1 MILADYAVKF
11 NFFLSAF
18 YFNSFHFLV
27 IVILLSLLR
36 GLIWE
41 VFIVID
47 NIIKPETTQSMKSH
61 LFFTKVTT
69 NIAEDNNNNK
79 RESDPAEARKVTLIK
94 GDDMSH
100 IIVSPKIRQTT
111 EKNTVNS
118 NGLPVIEETNEELK
132 NRSIER
138 SRIEMSK
145 SSYSD
150 KNNENIVEDSFDVS
164 DNKGKTKLLSSLY
177 VYNQNLEPFAFHQ
190 SKEPKINREI
200 YQPNPNENKEEDFE
214 DKEVELIQRK
224 KKENFHE
231 MDSGTI
237 NIKNEVKS
245 VMSDKQKSWIKFYKQ
260 KIKRLRYFLQMQE
273 KKRTQSENKREKF
286 DENSHFF
293 DGKDKLSMNVLE
305 EFLINNLEDEEV
317 TDSFLPEKKNFPL
330 ESMKSMK
337 VESAA
342 EKKEK
347 KKTQGVNYGNSK
359 DFLLK
364 KAFLKDLNMEQ
375 IQVLINLL
383 KILVFRSWSA
393 LEI

>member
-47 NIIKPETTQSMKSH
+47 HIIKPETTQTTKSH

-69 NIAEDNNNNK
+69 NIAEDNNK
-79 RESDPAEARKVTLIK
+79 RESDAASRKITLIK
-94 GDDMSH
+94 GGGDLSQ
-100 IIVSPKIRQTT
+100 IILSPKLPQTT
-111 EKNTVNS
+111 EKNSANS

-132 NRSIER
+132 NRSVER
-138 SRIEMSK
+138 SKIEINK
-145 SSYSD
+145 STHNFD

-164 DNKGKTKLLSSLY
+164 ENKVQGKTKLLSSIY
-177 VYNQNLEPFAFHQ
+177 VYNQSSEPFSFHQ
-190 SKEPKINREI
+190 SKEPKINRET
-200 YQPNPNENKEEDFE
+200 YQPNCFNENKAKEEDIE
-214 DKEVELIQRK
+214 EKEIELIQRK
-224 KKENFHE
+224 KQEHFDE

-237 NIKNEVKS
+237 INLKSEVKT
-245 VMSDKQKSWIKFYKQ
+245 VMSEKQKSWIKFYKQ

-273 KKRTQSENKREKF
+273 KKRAQSDNKRDKF

-317 TDSFLPEKKNFPL
+317 ADSFLPEKKNFPL
-330 ESMKSMK
+330 ESLKSMK
-337 VESAA
+337 VESTS

-347 KKTQGVNYGNSK
+347 KKTQGVHYGNSK
-359 DFLLK
+359 DFLMK

-375 IQVLINLL
+375 IQVI
-383 KILVFRSWSA
+383 I
-393 LEI
+393 IC

>member
-1 MILADYAVKF
+1 MADYAVKF

-61 LFFTKVTT
+61 LFFTKITT
-69 NIAEDNNNNK
+69 NIAEDNNK
-79 RESDPAEARKVTLIK
+79 RESDAAEARKVTLIK
-94 GDDMSH
+94 GNDLSQ
-100 IIVSPKIRQTT
+100 IILSPKIRQTT

-132 NRSIER
+132 NNRNVER
-138 SRIEMSK
+138 SKIEINK
-145 SSYSD
+145 SPHNFE
-150 KNNENIVEDSFDVS
+150 KNNENIIEDSFDVS
-164 DNKGKTKLLSSLY
+164 ENKKQGKTKLLSSIY
-177 VYNQNLEPFAFHQ
+177 VYNQNVEPFAFHQ
-190 SKEPKINREI
+190 SKEPKINRETH
-200 YQPNPNENKEEDFE
+200 QPNCNENKEKEEDIE
-214 DKEVELIQRK
+214 EKEIELIQRK
-224 KKENFHE
+224 KQEHFQE

-237 NIKNEVKS
+237 NLKSEVKT
-245 VMSDKQKSWIKFYKQ
+245 VMSEKQKSWIKFYKQ

-273 KKRTQSENKREKF
+273 KNRAQSDNKREKF
-286 DENSHFF
+286 DENAHFF

-330 ESMKSMK
+330 ESLKSMK
-337 VESAA
+337 VESSA

-347 KKTQGVNYGNSK
+347 KKTQGVHYGNSK
-359 DFLLK
+359 EFLLK

-375 IQVLINLL
+375 IQVIT
-383 KILVFRSWSA
+383 IY
-393 LEI
+393 